1 MSIKGSAD
9 VQLLPGP
16 EATWINQRTQG
27 IVASRTHAIVYPKNG
42 GTFTQGQKIR
52 LEIPSQDY
60 WDTSLFTISMN
71 VSLQSGVPSTQ
82 ISGTVGNGT
91 AFTGSAN
98 PWIAQGR
105 TATSPP
111 LPFGSLAN
119 GVTDPQFGIE
129 SHWLTTA
136 NGVQTLFNRVRIL
149 QGSMV
154 IADILDYNKLNRI
167 LKLTN
172 LSKDHVRT
180 SDFIN
185 EGVYDPEDWE
195 QKKLAR
201 NFYAQAANPTSNY
214 GQYWNIRL
222 NTGFLEIDKYFPTK
236 YTGQI
241 TFELYLEDSASCL
254 VSSVVGP
261 FSDGN
266 MPSSPV
272 LPTGVI
278 STTNPPFDLSAFTSY
293 PNPSY
298 VIQDVQAHVHF
309 VVPIQEYDEEML
321 STINEQGLT
330 IMYSTWNQ
338 HTRQLTNPGRSIL
351 SFQERSVSVRG
362 GLCVMENNVD
372 IGDIRSEYQ
381 FSGNNIMEF
390 QWKLGNLYQ
399 PAQPVQC
406 QLGAGLALFELEN
419 FMGTV
424 GNMQSS
430 HLIDQRAFLT
440 TLIEK
445 TSANNIGSAVL
456 LLENETVNRTY
467 ENKKELRMGNS
478 LPCHFIMALNLEKS
492 PGQLSGFN
500 TSATNVDIELRLL
513 TDTQNSAS
521 GFAGQ
526 MPAVYGRKQASS
538 ADPTFVSCQGTH
550 IWQPSKYRCHDITG
564 PGRTGAATGNGTA
577 PGGGAAI
584 FDGAFYTLNQPD
596 NPVFNGE
603 YSGPPFYTAS
613 EMAVPIAAAT
623 VAPGAG
629 QVTNGAVGVTAV
641 FPVGGTG
648 YTGGFS
654 KRAIN
659 RFPDSG
665 QGSVT
670 WRGAAVATYASGGG
684 IANGGVTSTNFMFT
698 KAPATN
704 TLVTFFAYVDAQ
716 LNIMKVGQLE
726 VLR

>member
-27 IVASRTHAIVYPKNG
+27 IVSSRTHSIVYPKNG
-42 GTFTQGQKIR
+42 GEFTQGQKIR

-71 VSLQSGVPSTQ
+71 VQLQAGVPSANITSST
-82 ISGTVGNGT
+82 IGNNPTTFGTPFPGVPV
-91 AFTGSAN
+91 N
-98 PWIAQGR
+98 PWTSQTR
-105 TATSPP
+105 TATSAP
-111 LPFGSLAN
+111 LPFGNLAN
-119 GVTDPQFGIE
+119 GMVTNPTCGIE
-129 SHWLTTA
+129 SHWLTTK
-136 NGVQTLFNRVRIL
+136 NGVQSLFNRVRIL

-154 IADILDYNKLNRI
+154 IADILDYNKLNRL

-172 LSKDHVRT
+172 LSKEHVRT

-185 EGVYDPEDWE
+185 EGVYDPEDWD
-195 QKKLAR
+195 QKKMAR
-201 NFYAQAANPTSNY
+201 NFYAQPLNGTNL
-214 GQYWNIRL
+214 GQYWNVRL

-241 TFELYLEDSASCL
+241 TFELYLEDVNSCL
-254 VSSVVGP
+254 ISSVVGP

-266 MPSSPV
+266 MPSTPIV
-272 LPTGVI
+272 
-278 STTNPPFDLSAFTSY
+278 PPLAGAATLNGQPSFDLAAYTSY
-293 PNPSY
+293 PSPTF
-298 VIQDVQAHVHF
+298 VIKDVQAHVHF

-330 IMYSTWNQ
+330 VMYSTWNQ
-338 HTRQLTNPGRSIL
+338 HTRQLSNTGRTVM

-372 IGDIRSEYQ
+372 LGDIRNEYQ
-381 FSGNNIMEF
+381 FSGNNIVEF

-406 QLGAGLALFELEN
+406 QLGSGLALFELEN

-430 HLIDQRAFLT
+430 HMIDQRSFLT
-440 TLIEK
+440 TQIQK
-445 TSANNIGSAVL
+445 TTANTIGAAAGGTPTL
-456 LLENETVNRTY
+456 NGTVNRTY
-467 ENKKELRMGNS
+467 ESKKEMRMGNS
-478 LPCHFIMALNLEKS
+478 VPCHFIMALNLEKS

-513 TDTQNSAS
+513 LDSQSATS
-521 GFAGQ
+521 GFAGL
-526 MPAVYGRKQASS
+526 MPPAIGRNGT
-538 ADPTFVSCQGTH
+538 PTWAANQGAH
-550 IWQPSKYRCHDITG
+550 VFQPSKYKCHDLTG
-564 PGRTGAATGNGTA
+564 PGQTGATVNPGNTFVTA
-577 PGGGAAI
+577 ASSNAG
-584 FDGAFYTLNQPD
+584 FYQLNQPD
-596 NPVFNGE
+596 SPAWNGE
-603 YSGPPFYTAS
+603 AKEGGSMHTAGEVSLPTGITGGLVTTVFYPTTAS
-613 EMAVPIAAAT
+613 
-623 VAPGAG
+623 
-629 QVTNGAVGVTAV
+629 
-641 FPVGGTG
+641 G
-648 YTGGFS
+648 YFGGFGF
-654 KRAIN
+654 RPVN
-659 RFPDSG
+659 RFPECG
-665 QGSVT
+665 QVSNT
-670 WRGAAVATYASGGG
+670 WNSAGTSPVYAPGLGVST
-684 IANGGVTSTNFMFT
+684 GGVTSTCFMMT

-704 TLVTFFAYVDAQ
+704 ALVTFFAYIDAQ